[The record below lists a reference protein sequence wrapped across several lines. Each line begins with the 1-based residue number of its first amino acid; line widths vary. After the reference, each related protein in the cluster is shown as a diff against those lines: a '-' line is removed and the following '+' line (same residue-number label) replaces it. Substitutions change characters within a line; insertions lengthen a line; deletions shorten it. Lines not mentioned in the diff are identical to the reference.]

1 MNLKELDSF
10 KMADAVT
17 FHDELNPKL
26 WNNNH
31 LRPEVREQLILIA
44 EDFLSELGINDV
56 DVDDITVSGSNA
68 AYSYTPHSDLD
79 LHLLVD
85 MSRYDDDIYKEFF
98 NAKKAL
104 YNEAHDIK
112 IHGVPVEV
120 YVQDSREPVVSL
132 GEYSVLQ
139 NKWLRIP
146 TKRRANFDQTTTQ
159 AKYNT
164 LKELIELALKSK
176 DLKKVN
182 KIIRKIK
189 QYRQAGLDKGGEFGP
204 ENLAYKALRS
214 QGLITKLYDLRD
226 KLHSEILTIE
236 TMYQNP
242 EQMVEEE
249 EKSELPNKV
258 YHVTP
263 ASNLDS
269 IMQAGLRPQVGSRS
283 SQIPGEQSAIYCFP
297 DKASLEDA
305 MMNWL
310 GDEFDEDEELA
321 LLEIDTTNLTG
332 EYSPNAEFE
341 IAITSLIPPNRI
353 KVLSSN
359 LVTITESFNQPYQIQ
374 WEHSDYGDVD
384 ANAKL
389 ADGTNLSIMFNNQGD
404 DEWQVEF
411 YRNNSQEVS
420 GEGDAQRVFATV
432 LTAIQ
437 QFIQKEHP
445 WRLTFSASKDNW
457 AKQTQNS
464 ESRASLYTKLVQRY
478 ARAWG
483 YDEYDE
489 DHGDLVTYELTRL
502 KEPVAEASGYIPSEK
517 EKNDPRFK
525 TALTV
530 DVKPNSIKKNAKAF
544 SMYTSRAGI
553 PPTARPN
560 GKF

>member
-26 WNNNH
+26 WNNGH
-31 LRPEVREQLILIA
+31 LRPEVREQLILIT
-44 EDFLSELGINDV
+44 EDFLSELGIPDV

-85 MSRYDDDIYKEFF
+85 MSRFDNDIYKEFF

-132 GEYSVLQ
+132 GEYSVLD

-159 AKYNT
+159 SKYNT

-182 KIIRKIK
+182 KIISKIR

-242 EQMVEEE
+242 EDLVEDDEIHDYEKLDKILSKLCRMIVQGQLSMKDYGMVAACVVDPDNNIVSGLNSPASDGKRIHAERVAI
-249 EKSELPNKV
+249 EKYESKYGEVPEGSIIVTTLSPCNEKDDETAADREGRSCTDYLNGKGIKKV
-258 YHVTP
+258 YCGYIDPTQTNDNRKFNQMET
-263 ASNLDS
+263 SNKDIREECKKFADTFLEEADS
-269 IMQAGLRPQVGSRS
+269 NPDPRE
-283 SQIPGEQSAIYCFP
+283 QIPAV
-297 DKASLEDA
+297 
-305 MMNWL
+305 
-310 GDEFDEDEELA
+310 
-321 LLEIDTTNLTG
+321 
-332 EYSPNAEFE
+332 SPYAG
-341 IAITSLIPPNRI
+341 I
-353 KVLSSN
+353 
-359 LVTITESFNQPYQIQ
+359 
-374 WEHSDYGDVD
+374 
-384 ANAKL
+384 
-389 ADGTNLSIMFNNQGD
+389 
-404 DEWQVEF
+404 
-411 YRNNSQEVS
+411 
-420 GEGDAQRVFATV
+420 
-432 LTAIQ
+432 
-437 QFIQKEHP
+437 
-445 WRLTFSASKDNW
+445 KDNVFRG
-457 AKQTQNS
+457 S
-464 ESRASLYTKLVQRY
+464 I
-478 ARAWG
+478 
-483 YDEYDE
+483 
-489 DHGDLVTYELTRL
+489 
-502 KEPVAEASGYIPSEK
+502 AEASGYIPSEK

-530 DVKPNSIKKNAKAF
+530 DVKPDAVKKNAKSF
-544 SMYTSRAGI
+544 YWKTSRAGI
-553 PPTARPN
+553 PPTARPD